1 MINAERISTVED
13 YLAPI
18 DESLEK
24 SDLFVESL
32 LLREFYESLKN
43 EFRLTLNNSK
53 KNTFVKIA
61 ELLRIDAQFQI
72 MVEICTNFHWSNF
85 ELEEEGLVELIS
97 NDCQYFYRELS
108 GLTMHH
114 KPPWGLIY
122 LSERIE
128 RGTEDVE

>member
-1 MINAERISTVED
+1 MINAEKISTVED

-32 LLREFYESLKN
+32 LLREYYESLKS
-43 EFRLTLNNSK
+43 EFRLILENSK
-53 KNTFVKIA
+53 NNTFLKIA

-72 MVEICTNFHWSNF
+72 MVEFCTNFHWSNF
-85 ELEEEGLVELIS
+85 ELEEEGLVELIR

-114 KPPWGLIY
+114 QPPWGLIY
-122 LSERIE
+122 LSER
-128 RGTEDVE
+128 V